1 MTAQQH
7 NKAHLEPYPAL
18 RRLSDEQLVEMA
30 FHALC
35 PDDYGDGEKVQAECE
50 RCGCEFEYV
59 KQGNH
64 NRLYY
69 DDCVKF
75 KRHHRRE
82 IGEVNPDV
90 VGPCTWVK
98 CTTGSE
104 FYRQGVC
111 RVIDFDWSSPFRG
124 ADPFIGRVPVRGRN

>member
-1 MTAQQH
+1 M
-7 NKAHLEPYPAL
+7 
-18 RRLSDEQLVEMA
+18 
-30 FHALC
+30 
-35 PDDYGDGEKVQAECE
+35 
-50 RCGCEFEYV
+50 EFEYV

-64 NRLYY
+64 RRRFC
-69 DDCVKF
+69 DECVEF

-82 IGEVNPDV
+82 IGEVKPDV

-104 FYRQGVC
+104 FYRQGCWYLKSLVESDMRQGVC
-111 RVIDFDWSSPFRG
+111 RVIDFDWAQTFRG